1 MIAILL
7 GIFFGNFFKIRDTFQ
22 KGLDFTRDYL
32 LKLGIIC
39 LGIQLKPFE
48 FLDFGKIA
56 IPLILICIISVLIV
70 IKLLIKKLKIPTRMA
85 YLISIGSTV
94 CGTTAIMATAP
105 VIRANKS
112 EVSYAIANITL
123 FGILSM
129 LLYPYFANFYFE
141 GNSLF
146 AGLFLGTAIHET
158 SQVAAAGLIYD
169 QQFNSP
175 ETLNIATVTKLIR
188 NTSLIIMIPLFAF
201 LYNRGHTNKKN
212 YSILNIFPYFVLGFV
227 GMIILRNIGDQIFLI
242 DSTSNWNEMINFIKT
257 CSKIFLTMAMA
268 AIGLNLVLG
277 FGNLISFGHAAF
289 FGLGGYISGILATH
303 AFNSEPILN
312 WPIIISG
319 SSNLLVIWTLTIVLC
334 SILGLV
340 MGFFCLRTTGVYFIM
355 ITLAF
360 AQMLYYFSISWP
372 AYGGEDGLSIY
383 MRNIFPYFKKLESHK
398 VLNSDFTGHEG
409 PVAVEAGNNMAN
421 PLYQAFINAGVEAG
435 YTKTQDYNGYRQEGF
450 GQKFMN
456 VDAGVRAS
464 SSYAYLRP
472 IKHRANLKI
481 LCKSLVTRIIFEQKK
496 AVGGE
501 ILRKNK
507 KISFLK
513 H

>member
-1 MIAILL
+1 MVYKKYLVVVPGIILAFVLYSISQGFNNIIGIELLEYNKSPISTAMIAILL

-56 IPLILICIISVLIV
+56 IPLILICIISVLVV

-112 EVSYAIANITL
+112 EVSFAIANITL
-123 FGILSM
+123 FGIMSM

-201 LYNRGHTNKKN
+201 LYSRGHANEKN

-227 GMIILRNIGDQIFLI
+227 GMIILRNAGDQIFLV
-242 DSTSNWNEMINFIKT
+242 DNASNWDEMINFIKT
-257 CSKIFLTMAMA
+257 SSKIFLTMAMA
-268 AIGLNLVLG
+268 AIGLSTNLKDIRNMGHKPFVVG
-277 FGNLISFGHAAF
+277 FVSMLTV
-289 FGLGGYISGILATH
+289 GIV
-303 AFNSEPILN
+303 SI
-312 WPIIISG
+312 
-319 SSNLLVIWTLTIVLC
+319 LTI
-334 SILGLV
+334 
-340 MGFFCLRTTGVYFIM
+340 
-355 ITLAF
+355 
-360 AQMLYYFSISWP
+360 
-372 AYGGEDGLSIY
+372 EIY
-383 MRNIFPYFKKLESHK
+383 LKL
-398 VLNSDFTGHEG
+398 FT
-409 PVAVEAGNNMAN
+409 
-421 PLYQAFINAGVEAG
+421 
-435 YTKTQDYNGYRQEGF
+435 
-450 GQKFMN
+450 
-456 VDAGVRAS
+456 
-464 SSYAYLRP
+464 
-472 IKHRANLKI
+472 
-481 LCKSLVTRIIFEQKK
+481 
-496 AVGGE
+496 
-501 ILRKNK
+501 
-507 KISFLK
+507 
-513 H
+513 